1 MLCSHILLIWVTL
14 KPQALILVLKLWRLI
29 AWRMQEI
36 LKVLLVLLHKPGA
49 YVKEIQLIAQPV
61 YAYLHVDL

>member
-1 MLCSHILLIWVTL
+1 MIWVTL

-36 LKVLLVLLHKPGA
+36 LKVLLVLLHKPRA

>member
-1 MLCSHILLIWVTL
+1 MIWVTL
-14 KPQALILVLKLWRLI
+14 KPQALILVQGSGLLRCLI
-29 AWRMQEI
+29 ARRMQEI
-36 LKVLLVLLHKPGA
+36 LKVLLVLLHKAGA